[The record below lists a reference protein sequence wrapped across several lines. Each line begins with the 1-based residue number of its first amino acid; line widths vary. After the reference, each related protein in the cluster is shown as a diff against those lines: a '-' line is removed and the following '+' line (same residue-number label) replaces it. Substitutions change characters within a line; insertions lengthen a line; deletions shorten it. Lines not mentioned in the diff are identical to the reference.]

1 MSKKKKNYSL
11 EKKWGSAI
19 KTLESQPFSYPDS
32 ISTYMSGYPGYGI
45 GQAYPPVPGMQ
56 GQPMAQ
62 ETNPGLANV
71 PNLGNDAAVSGAT
84 KQVAE
89 AIPAMEAN
97 QHQVTEQE
105 TAVVAEEPVVTP
117 QDQAV
122 SEEQITEPNPQ
133 LSTQAEETTEPLAT
147 EARLNDGVGEKT
159 ELPLASEQV
168 TAVVAEESVVTPQ
181 DQAVSEEQVPETTPD
196 LSTQAEETTE
206 PLATEARPNDGV
218 GEKTELPQASE
229 QDTTVVAEEPV
240 VTPQD
245 QAVSEEQV
253 LKPTP
258 DLNTQA
264 EATTEPLATEASH
277 TDGVGEKTELPQ
289 ASEQEIVVIRKVQ
302 TRREKTVAAP
312 KHENQVGGSRKR
324 GPKNQISAGLSKLSA
339 EELQAIGWRPMEERR
354 KAKVLPIGQRWIKTA
369 NLLRA
374 VNGIY
379 GTNLTYD
386 ALVYYIN
393 EFFGNYLNPSK
404 PDNSSEGLHNKPE
417 KIKYKLGW
425 QEPAERIET
434 VSAYI
439 NQDLEIVLAKIKL
452 DHKLNARSIFYDALV
467 FYTNKFYKEF
477 VEK

>member
-1 MSKKKKNYSL
+1 MTDTVLDRFLRYVVIDTQSDGASL
-11 EKKWGSAI
+11 TQPSTEKQK
-19 KTLESQPFSYPDS
+19 
-32 ISTYMSGYPGYGI
+32 
-45 GQAYPPVPGMQ
+45 
-56 GQPMAQ
+56 
-62 ETNPGLANV
+62 
-71 PNLGNDAAVSGAT
+71 NLG
-84 KQVAE
+84 
-89 AIPAMEAN
+89 
-97 QHQVTEQE
+97 
-105 TAVVAEEPVVTP
+105 
-117 QDQAV
+117 
-122 SEEQITEPNPQ
+122 
-133 LSTQAEETTEPLAT
+133 
-147 EARLNDGVGEKT
+147 RLLV
-159 ELPLASEQV
+159 
-168 TAVVAEESVVTPQ
+168 
-181 DQAVSEEQVPETTPD
+181 
-196 LSTQAEETTE
+196 
-206 PLATEARPNDGV
+206 
-218 GEKTELPQASE
+218 
-229 QDTTVVAEEPV
+229 
-240 VTPQD
+240 
-245 QAVSEEQV
+245 
-253 LKPTP
+253 
-258 DLNTQA
+258 
-264 EATTEPLATEASH
+264 
-277 TDGVGEKTELPQ
+277 
-289 ASEQEIVVIRKVQ
+289 
-302 TRREKTVAAP
+302 
-312 KHENQVGGSRKR
+312 
-324 GPKNQISAGLSKLSA
+324 

>member
-122 SEEQITEPNPQ
+122 SEEQ
-133 LSTQAEETTEPLAT
+133 
-147 EARLNDGVGEKT
+147 
-159 ELPLASEQV
+159 
-168 TAVVAEESVVTPQ
+168 
-181 DQAVSEEQVPETTPD
+181 
-196 LSTQAEETTE
+196 
-206 PLATEARPNDGV
+206 
-218 GEKTELPQASE
+218 
-229 QDTTVVAEEPV
+229 
-240 VTPQD
+240 
-245 QAVSEEQV
+245 V

-264 EATTEPLATEASH
+264 EATTEPLATEARQN
-277 TDGVGEKTELPQ
+277 DGVGEKTELPQ

>member
-122 SEEQITEPNPQ
+122 SEEQITETTPQ

-147 EARLNDGVGEKT
+147 EARQNDGVGEKT

-168 TAVVAEESVVTPQ
+168 TAVVAEE
-181 DQAVSEEQVPETTPD
+181 
-196 LSTQAEETTE
+196 
-206 PLATEARPNDGV
+206 
-218 GEKTELPQASE
+218 
-229 QDTTVVAEEPV
+229 PV

-245 QAVSEEQV
+245 QSVSEEQV